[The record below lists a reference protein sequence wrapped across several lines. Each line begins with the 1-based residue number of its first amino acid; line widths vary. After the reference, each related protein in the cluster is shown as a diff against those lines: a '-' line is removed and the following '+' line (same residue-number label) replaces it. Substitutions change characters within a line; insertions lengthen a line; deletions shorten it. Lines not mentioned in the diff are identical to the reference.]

1 MTGGFHLAQIN
12 IGRLKAHIDDPQIA
26 VFKDNLD
33 AINALAEGSPGFV
46 WRFTGE
52 GNNATDVQAFDDPLI
67 AINMSVWESVAALG
81 AFVYRSEHVAFMRRR
96 REWPRDGQLH
106 GPVVDARWPQPNAGG
121 SHRAP
126 RHLGAPRADFRSFHL
141 QNTASSP
148 GCGTSASPNSRRM
161 RLENRP

>member
-26 VFKDNLD
+26 DFKDNLD

-46 WRFTGE
+46 WRFTGD
-52 GNNATDVQAFDDPLI
+52 GNNATDVQAFDDPLM

-96 REWPRDGQLH
+96 REWFHETDNFMTLWWTPAGHHPTPQEAIARLATLGRL
-106 GPVVDARWPQPNAGG
+106 GPTSEAFTFKTPHPAPDAAHPPLPILDECA
-121 SHRAP
+121 
-126 RHLGAPRADFRSFHL
+126 
-141 QNTASSP
+141 
-148 GCGTSASPNSRRM
+148 
-161 RLENRP
+161 

>member
-26 VFKDNLD
+26 DFKDNLD

-46 WRFTGE
+46 WRFTGD
-52 GNNATDVQAFDDPLI
+52 GNNATDVQAFDDPLM

-96 REWPRDGQLH
+96 HEWFHETDNFMALWWTPAGHRPTPQEAIARLATLGGL
-106 GPVVDARWPQPNAGG
+106 GPTSEAFTFKTPHPAPDAAHPPLPILDECA
-121 SHRAP
+121 
-126 RHLGAPRADFRSFHL
+126 
-141 QNTASSP
+141 
-148 GCGTSASPNSRRM
+148 
-161 RLENRP
+161 